1 MPLFFLLY
9 VSRSLLR
16 LPDEAGEVE
25 RIVTVARRENERLGV
40 TGALIFTQAHFAQV
54 LEGDRAAVETLMERI
69 GRDPR
74 HDMVTIVS
82 AGERDGR
89 LFGQW
94 SMAYSGGSLYVD
106 RHVRPLLAPAAEQ
119 GATERL
125 AEKLVRLMREFTFP
139 EIATAP

>member
-16 LPDEAGEVE
+16 LPDEAGEVD
-25 RIVTVARRENERLGV
+25 RIIAVARPENERLGV
-40 TGALIFTQAHFAQV
+40 TGALMFTQAHFAQV
-54 LEGDRAAVETLMERI
+54 LEGDQAAVETLMERI
-69 GRDPR
+69 RRDPR
-74 HDMVTIVS
+74 HDTVTIVS
-82 AGERDGR
+82 AAAREAR
-89 LFGQW
+89 LFPRW

-106 RHVRPLLAPAAEQ
+106 RHVKPLLAPAPEP
-119 GATERL
+119 GASERL